1 MKTPKPETDDAKTQ
15 NAKNLLVL
23 GFWRPKTPKPK
34 GVRDCGV
41 SKSGKVGFGRHIQ
54 QNSVVKG
61 CGHGSKQ

>member
-41 SKSGKVGFGRHIQ
+41 SKVEKWVLGGTSNR
-54 QNSVVKG
+54 NSVVKG

>member
-23 GFWRPKTPKPK
+23 GFWRPKIPKPK
-34 GVRDCGV
+34 GVWDCGV
-41 SKSGKVGFGRHIQ
+41 SKSGKVGFGRHVQ
-54 QNSVVKG
+54 WNSVVKG

>member
-23 GFWRPKTPKPK
+23 GFWRPKIPKPK

-41 SKSGKVGFGRHIQ
+41 SKSGKVGFGRH
-54 QNSVVKG
+54 V
-61 CGHGSKQ
+61 